1 MEHDRSTHLQ
11 ILSEMM
17 RSMTWQG
24 YRQSMERMEQL
35 GLTVP
40 QVIVL
45 LALEATAGRS
55 TMSALSRTTQQ
66 SGATLTGIVDRLTSM
81 DLVTRDRDDHDRRV
95 VYVDL
100 TDAGRAKLEAVNLQR
115 EADLKAMTVGF
126 EDAELAE
133 LVRLLQKFL
142 SGLGEAGNRQP

>member
-45 LALEATAGRS
+45 LALKANAGRS

-81 DLVTRDRDDHDRRV
+81 ELVTRDRDGHDRRV

-100 TDAGRAKLEAVNLQR
+100 TDAGRAKLEAVNLQC